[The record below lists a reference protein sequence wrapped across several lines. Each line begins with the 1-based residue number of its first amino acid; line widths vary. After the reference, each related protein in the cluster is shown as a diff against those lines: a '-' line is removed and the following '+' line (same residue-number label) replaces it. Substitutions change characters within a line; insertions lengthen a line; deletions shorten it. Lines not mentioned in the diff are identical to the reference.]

1 MSAARGGGAGA
12 SPAKKQ
18 KIGAP
23 ATAVPVAAKDVKLLH
38 SARAG
43 DCAAI
48 KAAIKAGAQVTFQVR
63 PRCVPRAY
71 PVHFLFQ
78 RPLHVLLVV
87 I

>member
-63 PRCVPRAY
+63 PSAAFRERTLYTSCFNARCMY
-71 PVHFLFQ
+71 YW
-78 RPLHVLLVV
+78 
-87 I
+87 